1 MKENGMKDT
10 NIKTVIDILRSKN
23 FYGGGK
29 NIEIAKGKHQMVSE
43 WSELKTKIKRLI
55 KAKR

>member
-1 MKENGMKDT
+1 MKEDKDT
-10 NIKTVIDILRSKN
+10 NIKTVIDILRSNN

-43 WSELKTKIKRLI
+43 WGELITKIKRLI

>member
-1 MKENGMKDT
+1 MKEDKDT
-10 NIKTVIDILRSKN
+10 NIKTVIDILRSNN

-29 NIEIAKGKHQMVSE
+29 SIEIAKGKHQMVSE